1 MKMGKRNRLALL
13 SILKRLIKEMSKW
26 EKKDKKKF
34 RC

>member
-1 MKMGKRNRLALL
+1 MKMDKRNRLALV
-13 SILKRLIKEMSKW
+13 SILKRLIKEMLKW

>member
-1 MKMGKRNRLALL
+1 MKMGKRNRLALV
-13 SILKRLIKEMSKW
+13 SILKRLIKEMLKW